1 MDIQLVTSVDALY
14 GEQLTRTNMAPYFS
28 KRSVVWEPK
37 RYIATWHELEN
48 FDVRVNGK
56 TAGVVR
62 INHVKSTTY
71 LRDLQLET
79 MYRGLGIGQQCLR
92 WVLEQ
97 AQNHQST
104 RLILKVYEDN
114 PAKKLYQS
122 FGFKPTS
129 TTTTGL
135 IEMELE
141 VVQRK

>member
-14 GEQLTRTNMAPYFS
+14 AERLTRTNMAPYFS
-28 KRSVVWEPK
+28 KRCVVWDPE
-37 RYIATWHELEN
+37 RYIATWQELEN
-48 FDVRVNGK
+48 FDVRVNNK
-56 TAGVVR
+56 RAGVVR
-62 INHVKSTTY
+62 INHVKSITY
-71 LRDLQLET
+71 LRDLQLEAT
-79 MYRGLGIGQQCLR
+79 YRGRGVGKHCLQ

-122 FGFKPTS
+122 SGFKPIS

-141 VVQRK
+141 LTLSK